1 MATLV
6 LVPCPW
12 HGGWG
17 SELLA
22 RRLRRHGHEDNLLT
36 LTGVGN
42 RKQRPVTLD
51 RTLAISWSA
60 VRVRSS
66 ALLSSLI

>member
-22 RRLRRHGHEDNLLT
+22 RRLRRHGHEANLLT

-42 RKQRPVTLD
+42 RKQRPVTPD